1 MGMKEDGPK
10 RPNKRLLYYYGIILL
25 ITILLNA
32 LVMPALAERSVTEVT
47 YDQFL
52 DMLDEGQ
59 VAGVKRDS
67 DKLTF
72 WTKDVQEALNGQL
85 SLKNLNSENLKIYK
99 TGLWPDEDLTSRL
112 EKAGIS
118 FSKEIP
124 TQASPLQ
131 NFIFNWVLPILM
143 FVVIGQILSK
153 SMAKRMGGMGNA
165 MTFGKSNAKIYAE
178 TETGKTFAGNRGFPS

>member
-59 VAGVKRDS
+59 VAGVK
-67 DKLTF
+67 
-72 WTKDVQEALNGQL
+72 
-85 SLKNLNSENLKIYK
+85 
-99 TGLWPDEDLTSRL
+99 TG
-112 EKAGIS
+112 
-118 FSKEIP
+118 F
-124 TQASPLQ
+124 
-131 NFIFNWVLPILM
+131 
-143 FVVIGQILSK
+143 
-153 SMAKRMGGMGNA
+153 
-165 MTFGKSNAKIYAE
+165 
-178 TETGKTFAGNRGFPS
+178 

>member
-72 WTKDVQEALNGQL
+72 WTKDVQEALNGQHFPEK
-85 SLKNLNSENLKIYK
+85 SEFRESENLQ
-99 TGLWPDEDLTSRL
+99 DRFM
-112 EKAGIS
+112 AG
-118 FSKEIP
+118 
-124 TQASPLQ
+124 
-131 NFIFNWVLPILM
+131 
-143 FVVIGQILSK
+143 
-153 SMAKRMGGMGNA
+153 
-165 MTFGKSNAKIYAE
+165 
-178 TETGKTFAGNRGFPS
+178 

>member
-59 VAGVKRDS
+59 GAGVKRDS

-72 WTKDVQEALNGQL
+72 WTKDVYG
-85 SLKNLNSENLKIYK
+85 
-99 TGLWPDEDLTSRL
+99 
-112 EKAGIS
+112 
-118 FSKEIP
+118 
-124 TQASPLQ
+124 
-131 NFIFNWVLPILM
+131 
-143 FVVIGQILSK
+143 
-153 SMAKRMGGMGNA
+153 RMR
-165 MTFGKSNAKIYAE
+165 I
-178 TETGKTFAGNRGFPS
+178 